1 MSKGVVYVVRAT
13 LIGRRLSQCGEEDS
27 VMSSGL
33 APRPI
38 NEERRAQAVV
48 KTGLVD
54 APNPDFFQVYCD
66 LARDITGF
74 SMATFSLF
82 DGEMQCGMAATGRDG
97 WEAGGKTERTAANL
111 CSYVLLGSEPL
122 LFGDLYAE
130 PDWQWHPN
138 IKDKTAPRGY
148 AGFPVIN
155 KDNYALGTLCMM
167 NMEPMTL
174 SDEQVAM
181 VQKITH
187 NLALLLDI
195 QTEQK
200 EITSHK
206 ILEALNGFQAYD
218 STLTMA
224 DFTTFIT
231 LCGDMPVSDDAG
243 ANLITSG
250 LVSRGDNGAYTLSS
264 QGRALQ
270 GEMKLQAKVMKKFKV
285 EGDAAESLLNDM
297 LTELS

>member
-1 MSKGVVYVVRAT
+1 MSN
-13 LIGRRLSQCGEEDS
+13 
-27 VMSSGL
+27 GL
-33 APRPI
+33 APRPA
-38 NEERRAQAVV
+38 NEERRVQAVV

-54 APNPDFFQVYCD
+54 SPNPDFFQVYCD
-66 LARDITGF
+66 LASDITGF

-97 WEAGGKTERTAANL
+97 WEAGGKTERTETNL
-111 CSYVLLGSEPL
+111 CSYVLLDKEPL
-122 LFGDLYAE
+122 LFSDSWSE
-130 PDWQWHPN
+130 PDWQWHPM
-138 IKDKTAPRGY
+138 IKARKAPRAY

-174 SDEQVAM
+174 SEEQIVM
-181 VQKITH
+181 IKKITQ

-206 ILEALNGFQAYD
+206 ILDALKGFQAYD
-218 STLTMA
+218 SSLTME
-224 DFTTFIT
+224 DFTAFIT
-231 LCGDMPVSDDAG
+231 LCSDMPIADIPSTSLLD
-243 ANLITSG
+243 SG
-250 LVSRGDNGAYTLSS
+250 LVFRGESGAFSLSAG
-264 QGRALQ
+264 GRSLQ

-285 EGDAAESLLNDM
+285 EGDAAESLLNEM

>member
-1 MSKGVVYVVRAT
+1 MSN
-13 LIGRRLSQCGEEDS
+13 
-27 VMSSGL
+27 GL
-33 APRPI
+33 APRPA
-38 NEERRAQAVV
+38 NEERRVQAVV

-54 APNPDFFQVYCD
+54 SPNPDFFQVYCD
-66 LARDITGF
+66 LASDITGF

-97 WEAGGKTERTAANL
+97 WEAGGKTERTETNL
-111 CSYVLLGSEPL
+111 CSYVLLDKEPL
-122 LFGDLYAE
+122 LFSDSWSE
-130 PDWQWHPN
+130 PDWQWHPM
-138 IKDKTAPRGY
+138 IKARKAPRAY

-174 SDEQVAM
+174 SEEQIVM
-181 VQKITH
+181 IKKITQ

-200 EITSHK
+200 EITSNK
-206 ILEALNGFQAYD
+206 ILDALKGFQAYD
-218 STLTMA
+218 SSLTME
-224 DFTTFIT
+224 DFTAFIT
-231 LCGDMPVSDDAG
+231 LCSDMPIADIPSTSLLD
-243 ANLITSG
+243 SG
-250 LVSRGDNGAYTLSS
+250 LIFRGESGAFSLSAG
-264 QGRALQ
+264 GRSLQ

-285 EGDAAESLLNDM
+285 EGDAAESLLNEM

>member
-1 MSKGVVYVVRAT
+1 MSN
-13 LIGRRLSQCGEEDS
+13 
-27 VMSSGL
+27 GL
-33 APRPI
+33 APRPA
-38 NEERRAQAVV
+38 NEERRVQAVV

-54 APNPDFFQVYCD
+54 SPNPDFFQVYCD
-66 LARDITGF
+66 LASDITGF

-97 WEAGGKTERTAANL
+97 WEAGGKTERTETNL
-111 CSYVLLGSEPL
+111 CSYVLLDKEPL
-122 LFGDLYAE
+122 LFSDSWSE
-130 PDWQWHPN
+130 PDWQWHPM
-138 IKDKTAPRGY
+138 IKARKAPRAY

-174 SDEQVAM
+174 SEEQIVM
-181 VQKITH
+181 IKKITQ

-206 ILEALNGFQAYD
+206 ILDALKGFQAYD
-218 STLTMA
+218 SSLTME
-224 DFTTFIT
+224 DFTAFIT
-231 LCGDMPVSDDAG
+231 LCSDMPIADIPSTSLLD
-243 ANLITSG
+243 SG
-250 LVSRGDNGAYTLSS
+250 LIFRGESGSFSLSAG
-264 QGRALQ
+264 GRALQ

-285 EGDAAESLLNDM
+285 EGDAAESLLNEM

>member
-1 MSKGVVYVVRAT
+1 MSN
-13 LIGRRLSQCGEEDS
+13 
-27 VMSSGL
+27 GL
-33 APRPI
+33 APRPA
-38 NEERRAQAVV
+38 NEERRVQAVV

-54 APNPDFFQVYCD
+54 SPNPDFFQVYCD

-97 WEAGGKTERTAANL
+97 WEAGGKTERTDTNL
-111 CSYVLLGSEPL
+111 CSYVLLDKEPL
-122 LFGDLYAE
+122 LFSDSWSE
-130 PDWQWHPN
+130 PDWQWHPM
-138 IKDKTAPRGY
+138 IKARKAPRAY

-174 SDEQVAM
+174 SEEQIVM
-181 VQKITH
+181 IKKITQ

-206 ILEALNGFQAYD
+206 ILDALKGFQAYD
-218 STLTMA
+218 SSLTME
-224 DFTTFIT
+224 DFTAFIT
-231 LCGDMPVSDDAG
+231 LCSDMPIADIPSTSLLD
-243 ANLITSG
+243 SG
-250 LVSRGDNGAYTLSS
+250 LIFRGESGAFSLSAG
-264 QGRALQ
+264 GRALQ

-285 EGDAAESLLNDM
+285 EGDAAESLLNEM

>member
-1 MSKGVVYVVRAT
+1 MGT
-13 LIGRRLSQCGEEDS
+13 
-27 VMSSGL
+27 GL
-33 APRPI
+33 APRPA

-97 WEAGGKTERTAANL
+97 WKPGGKTERTEANL
-111 CSYVLLGSEPL
+111 CSYVLLGTEPL
-122 LFGDLYAE
+122 MFEDTWAA

-138 IKDKTAPRGY
+138 IKDRTAPRGY

-155 KDNYALGTLCMM
+155 KDNYALGTLCMFDM
-167 NMEPMTL
+167 QPMSL
-174 SDEQVAM
+174 SEDKIAM
-181 VQKITH
+181 VKKITQ

-206 ILEALNGFQAYD
+206 ILDALKGFQSFNSD
-218 STLTMA
+218 LTMG
-224 DFTTFIT
+224 DFRSFIT
-231 LCGDMPVSDDAG
+231 LCGDLAIEDGKG
-243 ANLITSG
+243 ANLVSVG
-250 LVSRGDNGAYTLSS
+250 LASRGESGAYLLTSR
-264 QGRALQ
+264 GRALQ
-270 GEMKLQAKVMKKFKV
+270 AEMNLQAKVMKKFKV
-285 EGDAAESLLNDM
+285 QGDAAESLLDEM